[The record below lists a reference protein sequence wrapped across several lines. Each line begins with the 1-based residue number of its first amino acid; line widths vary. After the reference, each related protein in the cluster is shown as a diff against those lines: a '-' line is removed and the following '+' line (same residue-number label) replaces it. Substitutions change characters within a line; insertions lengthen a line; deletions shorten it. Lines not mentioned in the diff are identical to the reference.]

1 VHDGVGTEPAVPP
14 RVEGGVPHR
23 AEARRV
29 TSSGLADLA
38 ARQAEAIAALD
49 RALETRLEALDRAFA
64 VRRRT
69 LEALVD
75 TAEGRIGDLVDDA
88 VVDLRRSATGE
99 RRVLKEAVAA
109 ELAAVEALVAGYREQ
124 VRAHALE
131 QHEAFGDLARRV
143 AELELA
149 IDALAGRDA
158 GPDTELDPG
167 PDAGQGVRAR
177 PS

>member
-1 VHDGVGTEPAVPP
+1 MDGLHGLLAVQELDTQADQL
-14 RVEGGVPHR
+14 RHR
-23 AEARRV
+23 RAHLPERMR
-29 TSSGLADLA
+29 
-38 ARQAEAIAALD
+38 LD
-49 RALETRLEALDRAFA
+49 E
-64 VRRRT
+64 
-69 LEALVD
+69 
-75 TAEGRIGDLVDDA
+75 
-88 VVDLRRSATGE
+88 
-99 RRVLKEAVAA
+99 VAA